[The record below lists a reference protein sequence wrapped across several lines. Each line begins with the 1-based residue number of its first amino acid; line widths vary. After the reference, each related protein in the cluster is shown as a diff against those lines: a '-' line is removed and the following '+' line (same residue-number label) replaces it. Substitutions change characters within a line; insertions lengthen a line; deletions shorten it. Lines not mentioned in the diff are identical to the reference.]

1 MEVQASGPLPCGESA
16 NTTNPDATDPPSP
29 KDYPLTSP
37 DRDFHDTWVRVVD
50 MLIAGTDVPDGE
62 PQPLKPNHKALLNSV
77 TPVGQVNGF
86 VLLTTKSE
94 LVQELVK
101 NQLAS
106 RIESS
111 LEKITGHEQQVV
123 ITVPDDGAHGDSTAM
138 PANLHSA
145 ATEVS
150 PRQGGH
156 PAAGAARREPNDWRT
171 LEFERDARESAALDG
186 LPESTGTPYPSQ
198 SPGGRTHPSH
208 PPQQQYQ
215 HDQQSQFPPRTVSTP
230 ATGGMQGTASDLFGR
245 GKYPLHGMG
254 DPMKK
259 PVEEPTLNPKY
270 TFDTFVIGPQNRF
283 AAAAAAAVAE
293 QPARAY
299 NPLFISGG
307 SGLGKTHLLH
317 AIGHYA
323 TALDPKLRVRY
334 VSSEEFTNDFINS
347 VRDDAQESFK
357 RRYRD
362 LDILI
367 VDDIQFLEGKEGTQE
382 EFFHTFNALHQ
393 ADRQIVL
400 SSDRPPRELKTLEE
414 RLRTRFE
421 WGLTPD
427 LQLPDLETRIAILS
441 KKAQLDRLNVP
452 HDVLQFIAE
461 HTASSI
467 RELEGR
473 LLQVTAQASLLKMPI
488 SLQLAEEII
497 GSDSAEV
504 EITPDIIIAA
514 TAEFYGLTVPDLT
527 GSGKTRPVS
536 HARQVAMYL
545 TRSLIDISLPAIGKV
560 FGGRDHSTVL
570 YAHRKIQKEISDKRA
585 TRDQVNDLTTR
596 IRERSRTRG

>member
-1 MEVQASGPLPCGESA
+1 M
-16 NTTNPDATDPPSP
+16 TTPS
-29 KDYPLTSP
+29 
-37 DRDFHDTWVRVVD
+37 RDFHDTWLQVID
-50 MLIAGTDVPDGE
+50 MLIAGTDVRDGE
-62 PQPLKPNHKALLNSV
+62 PQPLPIQHKALLRSV
-77 TPVGQVNGF
+77 QPVGQVNGF
-86 VLLTTKSE
+86 VLLATGSE
-94 LVQELVK
+94 MVQTLVK
-101 NQLAS
+101 EELS
-106 RIESS
+106 ERIERA
-111 LEKITGHEQQVV
+111 LEAITGSAQQVV
-123 ITVPDDGAHGDSTAM
+123 VTISEESGPDDQAGHSGTGQTGAGHAGHAGAPRHTVAGRESAQTAQ
-138 PANLHSA
+138 PSQPSRHSQPGQ
-145 ATEVS
+145 ATQS
-150 PRQGGH
+150 GH
-156 PAAGAARREPNDWRT
+156 PDHRRHQDAGSWRT
-171 LEFERDARESAALDG
+171 LEFERDARETAEFGDPAPQNTGHGSAVPAQRQ
-186 LPESTGTPYPSQ
+186 PMQPQ
-198 SPGGRTHPSH
+198 
-208 PPQQQYQ
+208 PPQN
-215 HDQQSQFPPRTVSTP
+215 P
-230 ATGGMQGTASDLFGR
+230 ATQGTAADLFGR
-245 GKYPLHGMG
+245 GKYPLHDIG
-254 DPMKK
+254 DPMGQ

-270 TFDTFVIGPQNRF
+270 TFETFVIGPQNRF

-473 LLQVTAQASLLKMPI
+473 LLQVTAQASLLKMPV

-504 EITPDIIIAA
+504 EITPDIIISA
-514 TAEFYGLTVPDLT
+514 TAEFYGLTVADLT
-527 GSGKTRPVS
+527 GPGKTRPVS

-560 FGGRDHSTVL
+560 FGNRDHSTVL

-585 TRDQVNDLTTR
+585 TKDQVNDLTTR
-596 IRERSRTRG
+596 IRERSRAIG